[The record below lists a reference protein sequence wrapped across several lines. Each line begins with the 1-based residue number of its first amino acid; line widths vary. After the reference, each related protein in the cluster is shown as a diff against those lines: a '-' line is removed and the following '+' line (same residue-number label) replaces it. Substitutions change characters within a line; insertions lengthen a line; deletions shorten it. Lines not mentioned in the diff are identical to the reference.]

1 MAELSALERAIINK
15 KRRNHL
21 FLGLMGVVML
31 IVLIPIV
38 CVIVRIFGGGNDEL
52 YQLVALLIMLVWF
65 GGLSA
70 YYAWSIYFYNINR
83 GLTDESW
90 AEWREKN
97 KYSPD
102 GSNAFP
108 AENPHAE
115 ETLGLPKG
123 TIRGTLALTLM
134 VGGLAMT
141 IAALGMENSI
151 KEDTFLV
158 DNFDFFKT
166 AFLMMI
172 AFYFGNKS
180 LEMIGYKSKK
190 IYSANDVN
198 KEAANQQS
206 SQQPIPVAPSNDG
219 GILNNVLGNGDSGQT
234 LNDGDENKD
243 TVDNEFDYPGAVQ

>member
-1 MAELSALERAIINK
+1 MDELSALERAMKNK

-38 CVIVRIFGGGNDEL
+38 TVIFRIFRGGNDL

-65 GGLSA
+65 AGLSA

-90 AEWREKN
+90 AELREKN

-102 GSNAFP
+102 KSNAFP
-108 AENPHAE
+108 AKNPHCK

-190 IYSANDVN
+190 TYSANDVN
-198 KEAANQQS
+198 KESVNQQS
-206 SQQPIPVAPSNDG
+206 SQPIPVAPYDEE
-219 GILNNVLGNGDSGQT
+219 GILNNGLGNGDSGQT
-234 LNDGDENKD
+234 FNDENRD
-243 TVDNEFDYPGAVQ
+243 ADDEEFNYPEAMQ